1 MRVAVVGAGF
11 AGISTAKYL
20 TQYGHD
26 VTVFEACDD
35 VGGVWSKSRR
45 YPGLATQNSKETYS
59 LSDMDMPRHYP
70 TWPAAQQVQDYL
82 NAYTDKHDLRKLMR
96 FSTRVERA
104 DPTEDGW
111 EVTTKHK
118 SSSTTETAHF
128 DHLVVATGTFSRG
141 KIPDYKGVEEWKQ
154 AGGHICHSS
163 DLGLDPKTI
172 EGKDVIVVGYGK
184 SSCDVANAV
193 SAKAKSTTLVAR
205 RLIWKLPRVIRGIP
219 YQYLLLTRLGES
231 LFEYITPS
239 GFEKWFNSGSGR
251 FIRNGMLNS
260 LQWVVTGQLK
270 LAHLGLVPQGPFEE
284 IARSTISLS
293 TEGLYKNI
301 EAGKVSVRRD
311 AEIDHLTKD
320 PTTGSPV
327 AILKDGSTLPCDLLV
342 CATGFHQD
350 VPFLPAHVQKKFLD
364 ENDNFLL
371 HKHILPIGVPNLT
384 FNGYNSSLFCPTSSE
399 AAALWISAH
408 LAGLTKL
415 PSDEDMLEAAKLKL
429 EWLDARSNGKHAHG
443 TNLVP
448 FSLHSIDDTLKDID
462 LPLSTFARVRQW
474 LLPVRPKD
482 YADLGPKLGK
492 RIDEANRANMKN

>member
-82 NAYTDKHDLRKLMR
+82 DAYVDKHDLRKLMR

-104 DPTEDGW
+104 EPTPDGW
-111 EVTTKHK
+111 DLTVKSTKTGT
-118 SSSTTETAHF
+118 SETHAF
-128 DHLVVATGTFSRG
+128 EHLVVATGTFSRG
-141 KIPDYKGVEEWKQ
+141 KIPQYSGVEEWKS

-163 DLGLDPKTI
+163 DLGLDPATI
-172 EGKDVIVVGYGK
+172 KDKDVIVVGYGK

-193 SAKAKSTTLVAR
+193 SAHAKSTTLVAR
-205 RLIWKLPRVIRGIP
+205 RLIWKLPRMIRGIP

-270 LAHLGLVPQGPFEE
+270 LAHLGLVPEGPFEE

-301 EAGKVSVRRD
+301 EAGKVAVKRD
-311 AEIDHLTKD
+311 SEIERLTKD
-320 PTTGSPV
+320 PSGKLV
-327 AILKDGSTLPCDLLV
+327 AVLKDGSTIPCDLLV

-350 VPFLPAHVQKKFLD
+350 VPFLPAHIQKKFLD

-371 HKHILPIGVPNLT
+371 HKHIMPIGVPNLT

-408 LAGLTKL
+408 LAGLTTL
-415 PSDEDMLEAAKLKL
+415 PPEDEMLEQAKLKL

-448 FSLHSIDDTLKDID
+448 FSLHSIDDTLNDID
-462 LPLSTFARVRQW
+462 LPLGTFARIRQW
-474 LLPVRPKD
+474 LLPVRPSD
-482 YADLGPKLGK
+482 YASLGPKLGQ
-492 RIDEANRANMKN
+492 RIDAANQAKRKN

>member
-35 VGGVWSKSRR
+35 VGGVWSKARR

-82 NAYTDKHDLRKLMR
+82 DAYTDKHNLRRLMR
-96 FSTRVERA
+96 FGTRVERA
-104 DPTEDGW
+104 DPTPNGW
-111 EVTTKHK
+111 EITTKK
-118 SSSTTETAHF
+118 ASTTETHEF
-128 DHLVVATGTFSRG
+128 EHLVVATGTFSRG
-141 KIPDYKGVEEWKQ
+141 KIPDYKGVDEFKA

-163 DLGLDPKTI
+163 QLGLDPKTI
-172 EGKDVIVVGYGK
+172 QGKDVIVVGYGK

-205 RLIWKLPRVIRGIP
+205 RLIWKLPRMIRGIP

-270 LAHLGLVPQGPFEE
+270 LDHLGLVPQGPFEE

-301 EAGKVSVRRD
+301 EAGKVSVKRD
-311 AEIDHLTKD
+311 AEIERLSKD
-320 PTTGSPV
+320 PSTGTPV
-327 AILKDGSTLPCDLLV
+327 AMLKDGTTLACDLLV

-350 VPFLPAHVQKKFLD
+350 VPFLPVEVQKKFLD

-371 HKHILPIGVPNLT
+371 HRHILPIGVPNLT

-408 LAGLTKL
+408 LAGLTTL
-415 PSDEDMLEAAKLKL
+415 PSQEIMMQQAKLKL

-448 FSLHSIDDTLKDID
+448 FSLHSIDDTLDDID
-462 LPLSTFARVRQW
+462 LGLGTLTRIRQW
-474 LLPVRPKD
+474 LLPVRPRD
-482 YADLGPKLGK
+482 YASLGPRLGK
-492 RIDEANRANMKN
+492 RIEQANALKLKD

>member
-1 MRVAVVGAGF
+1 MKVAIVGAGF

-20 TQYGHD
+20 QQYGHD

-35 VGGVWSKSRR
+35 LGGVWSKARR

-82 NAYTDKHDLRKLMR
+82 DAYTDKHNLRRLMQ
-96 FSTRVERA
+96 FGTRVERA
-104 DPTEDGW
+104 HPTQHGW
-111 EVTTKHK
+111 EITTKK
-118 SSSTTETAHF
+118 GTTTQSHHF
-128 DHLVVATGTFSRG
+128 EHLVVATGTFSRG
-141 KIPDYKGVEEWKQ
+141 KIPDYKGIDEFKA

-163 DLGLDPKTI
+163 DLGLDPKTVQD
-172 EGKDVIVVGYGK
+172 KNVLVVGYGK

-193 SAKAKSTTLVAR
+193 SASANSTTLVAR
-205 RLIWKLPRVIRGIP
+205 RLIWKLPRMIRGIP

-239 GFEKWFNSGSGR
+239 AFEKWFNSGSGR
-251 FIRNGMLNS
+251 MIRNAMLNS

-270 LAHLGLVPQGPFEE
+270 LDHLGLVPEGPFEE

-301 EAGKVSVRRD
+301 EAGKVCVKRD
-311 AEIDHLTKD
+311 AEIELLTKD
-320 PTTGSPV
+320 ASGRPV
-327 AILKDGSTLPCDLLV
+327 AVLKDGSTLACDLLI
-342 CATGFHQD
+342 CATGFHQN
-350 VPFLPAHVQKKFLD
+350 VPFLPVDIQKKFLD
-364 ENDNFLL
+364 QNDNFLL

-408 LAGLTKL
+408 LAGLTHL
-415 PSDEDMLEAAKLKL
+415 PPEDEMLQAAKQKL
-429 EWLDARSNGKHAHG
+429 AWLDARSNGKHAHG

-448 FSLHSIDDTLKDID
+448 FSLHSIDDTLKDVD
-462 LPLSTFARVRQW
+462 LGLGTCATIRQW
-474 LLPVRPKD
+474 LLPVRPRD
-482 YADLGPKLGK
+482 YAGLGARLGK
-492 RIDEANRANMKN
+492 RIHEANAAKLKH

>member
-1 MRVAVVGAGF
+1 MRVAVIGAGF

-20 TQYGHD
+20 TQYGHQ
-26 VTVFEACDD
+26 VTVFETCAD
-35 VGGVWSKSRR
+35 VGGVWSKARR

-59 LSDMDMPRHYP
+59 LSDMPMPKHYP

-82 NAYTDKHDLRKLMR
+82 EAYVDKHDLRKLIR
-96 FSTRVERA
+96 FNTTVERA
-104 DPTEDGW
+104 DPIEDGW
-111 EVTTKHK
+111 EVISKTKGGESK
-118 SSSTTETAHF
+118 TEEF
-128 DHLVVATGTFSRG
+128 GHLVVATGTFSRG
-141 KIPDYKGVEEWKQ
+141 KIPAYKGVEEFKA
-154 AGGHICHSS
+154 AGGYICHSS

-172 EGKDVIVVGYGK
+172 EDKDILVIGYGK

-205 RLIWKLPRVIRGIP
+205 RLIWKLPRMIRGIP

-270 LAHLGLVPQGPFEE
+270 LARLGLVPEGPFEE

-301 EAGKVSVRRD
+301 EAGKVTVRRD
-311 AEIDHLTKD
+311 AEIERLTTD
-320 PTTGSPV
+320 STTSKPI
-327 AILKDGSTLPCDLLV
+327 AILKDGSTLPCDLLI
-342 CATGFHQD
+342 CATGFNQD
-350 VPFLPAHVQKKFLD
+350 IPFLPRHVQKKFLD
-364 ENDNFLL
+364 EHENFLL
-371 HKHILPIGVPNLT
+371 HKHILPPGVANLT

-399 AAALWISAH
+399 AATLWIAAH
-408 LAGLTKL
+408 LAGLTNL
-415 PSDEDMLEAAKLKL
+415 PSEEEMREAAKLKL

-462 LPLSTFARVRQW
+462 LQLGTWGTMRQW
-474 LLPVRPKD
+474 LLPVRPGD
-482 YADLGPKLGK
+482 YAGLGAQLGK
-492 RIDEANRANMKN
+492 RIDEANAGRLKN

>member
-1 MRVAVVGAGF
+1 MKVAIVGAGF

-20 TQYGHD
+20 KQYGHD

-35 VGGVWSKSRR
+35 VGGVWSKARR

-82 NAYTDKHDLRKLMR
+82 DVYTDKHDLRRLMR
-96 FSTRVERA
+96 FGTRVERA
-104 DPTEDGW
+104 DPTDNGW
-111 EVTTKHK
+111 EITTKK
-118 SSSTTETAHF
+118 GSTTETNHF

-141 KIPDYKGVEEWKQ
+141 KIPEYAGVDEWKA

-172 EGKDVIVVGYGK
+172 EGKEVLVIGYGK

-193 SAKAKSTTLVAR
+193 SAHAKSTTLVAR
-205 RLIWKLPRVIRGIP
+205 RLIWKVPRVIRGLP

-239 GFEKWFNSGSGR
+239 AFEKWFNSGSGR

-260 LQWVVTGQLK
+260 LQWVITGQLK
-270 LAHLGLVPQGPFEE
+270 LNRLGLVPEGPFEE

-301 EAGKVSVRRD
+301 EAGKVRVRRD
-311 AEIDHLTKD
+311 AEILRLAKD
-320 PTTGSPV
+320 AQGEPIAV
-327 AILKDGSTLPCDLLV
+327 LKDGSTLPCDLLV

-350 VPFLPAHVQKKFLD
+350 VPFLPVNIQKKFLD

-408 LAGLTKL
+408 LAGLTHL
-415 PSDEDMLEAAKLKL
+415 PPEDEMLEAAKIKL

-448 FSLHSIDDTLKDID
+448 FSLHSIDDTLQDID
-462 LPLSTFARVRQW
+462 LKLGTFTTIRQW
-474 LLPVRPKD
+474 LLPVRPRD
-482 YADLGPKLGK
+482 YACLGAKLGQ
-492 RIDEANRANMKN
+492 RIEEANQAQLKN